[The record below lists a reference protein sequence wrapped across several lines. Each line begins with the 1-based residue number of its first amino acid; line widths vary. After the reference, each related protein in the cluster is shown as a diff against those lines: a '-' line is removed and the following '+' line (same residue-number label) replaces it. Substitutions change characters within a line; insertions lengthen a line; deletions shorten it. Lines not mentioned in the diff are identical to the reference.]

1 MPTSSSALFS
11 RPHPHLY
18 EINTWVWLNVLSRK
32 GKRTIKL
39 GDVPD
44 REWDNL
50 QAKGFDGIWLMGLWE
65 RSSRSAQIARNHQDL
80 RKEYDQAF
88 PEWQES
94 DVVGSPYA
102 VRAYRPDPAL
112 ASWDELANVLG
123 KLHARGM
130 KLILDFVPNHTA
142 LDHEWVT
149 KHPEYFIQGNFQDS
163 MDFPSSY
170 FPVET
175 STGRRYVAHGKDP
188 HFPVWTDTAQLHY
201 FNPDTRAALL
211 HELHHIRQ
219 YCDGVR
225 CDMAMLVLN
234 EVFAQ
239 TWGKHI
245 QGLSAPSQEFWT
257 EAIAS
262 FSDWLWI
269 AEVYGNREWELQQLG
284 FHFTYDKRLYD
295 RLRHAP
301 PQEIVRHLWG
311 DITFQNRLV
320 RFLEN
325 HDEPRSA
332 VVFGRS
338 RLPAIGVLMATLPG
352 MRLYHQG
359 QLTGKQVRIPV
370 QLSRAQEEF
379 PDETTA
385 AFYDRILAIANEE
398 VFHVGRWLLITVQSA
413 GDHSFNNIIAYQWTT
428 NADFRLIVVNLSASM
443 AGGVI
448 QISGELGS
456 ESTLCSA
463 YTFYDQF
470 SRQSYERERD
480 DLKYNGL
487 SIFLD
492 PFGCHIFSIFAGGEA
507 NGGNRGDQ
515 VI

>member
-1 MPTSSSALFS
+1 M
-11 RPHPHLY
+11 
-18 EINTWVWLNVLSRK
+18 WLNTLSRK
-32 GKRTIKL
+32 ANRTIKL

-65 RSSRSAQIARNHQDL
+65 RSARSAQIARNHPDL
-80 RKEYDQAF
+80 RMEYDQAL
-88 PEWQES
+88 PGWQES

-102 VRAYRPDPAL
+102 VRAYRPDPEL

-123 KLHARGM
+123 TLHDRGM

-149 KHPEYFIQGNFQDS
+149 QHPEYFIQGTFQDAI
-163 MDFPSSY
+163 DFPSAF

-175 STGRRYVAHGKDP
+175 PTGLRYVAHGKDP
-188 HFPVWTDTAQLHY
+188 HFSAWTDTAQLHY

-234 EVFAQ
+234 GVFAQ
-239 TWGKHI
+239 TWGKHMK
-245 QGLSAPSQEFWT
+245 GLSAPSQEFWT
-257 EAIAS
+257 EAIAG

-295 RLRHAP
+295 RLRYAP
-301 PQEIVRHLWG
+301 PQEIAQHLHV
-311 DITFQNRLV
+311 DVTFQNKLV

-332 VVFGRS
+332 VVFGSS
-338 RLPAIGVLMATLPG
+338 RLPAVGVLMATLPG

-359 QLTGKQVRIPV
+359 QLIGTRVRIPV
-370 QLSRAQEEF
+370 QLCRVQEES

-398 VFHVGRWLLITVQSA
+398 VFHVDHWLLHTVQSA
-413 GDHSFNNIIAYQWTT
+413 GDHSFNNVIAYQWTT
-428 NADFRLIVVNLSASM
+428 NKDWRLIVVNLSASV
-443 AGGVI
+443 ARGVI
-448 QISGELGS
+448 QIQGELGS
-456 ESTLCSA
+456 ESDLCSV
-463 YTFYDQF
+463 YTFYDQY
-470 SRQSYERERD
+470 SSQRYERRRE
-480 DLKYNGL
+480 DLKDNGL
-487 SIFLD
+487 SICLD
-492 PFGCHIFSIFAGGEA
+492 PFGCHIFSISASGKTPSW
-507 NGGNRGDQ
+507 N
-515 VI
+515 

>member
-1 MPTSSSALFS
+1 M
-11 RPHPHLY
+11 
-18 EINTWVWLNVLSRK
+18 
-32 GKRTIKL
+32 IKL

-44 REWDNL
+44 QEWDNL

-65 RSSRSAQIARNHQDL
+65 RSSRSAQIARKHQGL
-80 RKEYDQAF
+80 RKEYDQAL
-88 PEWQES
+88 PGWQES

-102 VRAYRPDPAL
+102 VGAYRPDPEL

-123 KLHARGM
+123 RLRDRGM
-130 KLILDFVPNHTA
+130 KLILDFAPNHTA

-149 KHPEYFIQGNFQDS
+149 QHPEYYIQGTVQEA
-163 MDFPSSY
+163 MDFPSSF

-175 STGRRYVAHGKDP
+175 STGLKYVAHGKDP
-188 HFPVWTDTAQLHY
+188 HFPAWTDTAQLHF

-211 HELHHIRQ
+211 HELDHIKQ

-239 TWGKHI
+239 TWGTHI
-245 QGLSAPSQEFWT
+245 QGLSAPSREFWT

-301 PQEIVRHLWG
+301 PQEITRHLQA
-311 DITFQNRLV
+311 DMTFQNKLV

-332 VVFGRS
+332 VVFGSS
-338 RLPAIGVLMATLPG
+338 RLPVVGVLMATLPG

-359 QLTGKQVRIPV
+359 QLTGTRVRLPV
-370 QLSRAQEEF
+370 QLCRVQEEV

-385 AFYDRILAIANEE
+385 AFYDRILLITNEE
-398 VFHVGRWLLITVQSA
+398 GFHIGHWLLLTVQSA
-413 GDHSFNNIIAYQWTT
+413 GDHSFNNVIAYQWTT
-428 NADFRLIVVNLSASM
+428 NKDWWLIVVNLSASV
-443 AGGVI
+443 ARGVI
-448 QISGELGS
+448 QIQRELGS
-456 ESTLCSA
+456 DSDLRSV

-470 SRQSYERERD
+470 SSQRYERRRE
-480 DLKYNGL
+480 DLRYNGL
-487 SIFLD
+487 SICLD
-492 PFGCHIFSIFAGGEA
+492 SFGCHIFSISASGEA
-507 NGGNRGDQ
+507 RGGNT
-515 VI
+515 